1 MRGAVMSA
9 ILAARAAPGK
19 PARAPGRA
27 TRGGR
32 RPAASPHI
40 HCCLALYLAR
50 ATARLSSSLPILE
63 RPLMSSRR
71 ASASSSLRVGDWPLR
86 TAFASLPRAV
96 RVFAGGF
103 LRVCLLRAPACAFLT
118 LRLAAS
124 RCLVVAM
131 RRGYPE
137 VLDLITAAGL
147 GHPQRTQTRAPR
159 RSAARSPRGRTR
171 R

>member
-32 RPAASPHI
+32 RPAAGPHI
-40 HCCLALYLAR
+40 HCCVGPYLAR
-50 ATARLSSSLPILE
+50 ATARLSSSLPIFE

-96 RVFAGGF
+96 RVFAGRF

-118 LRLAAS
+118 LRLAVS

-131 RRGYPE
+131 RPWLPE
-137 VLDLITAAGL
+137 AIYDDA
-147 GHPQRTQTRAPR
+147 
-159 RSAARSPRGRTR
+159 
-171 R
+171 